1 MIGYMKLKELIRLYT
16 LKSNANL
23 TQTNTKKENT

>member
-16 LKSNANL
+16 LKNNANL
-23 TQTNTKKENT
+23 TQTNTKKKNT